1 MVPNTS
7 HRISQLRTIYKK
19 LQEKEI
25 ALGLVEQDDTGYQWF
40 NRKNMKDRRYKAI
53 EKLYDDAK
61 REMIHKQHYG
71 SWE

>member
-40 NRKNMKDRRYKAI
+40 NSLTRQKGALQKNIDLIK
-53 EKLYDDAK
+53 
-61 REMIHKQHYG
+61 
-71 SWE
+71 